1 MSPLIACGLSRN
13 LDFVGKFGIRPL
25 LNQTPDT
32 ERWSSASCRGVRR
45 RALLSAPN
53 GCRRHTRPS
62 ASRPAA
68 LLAPAVALPAREVLR
83 AGPALLAPATVAP
96 RACAHWH
103 SKRSVRARA
112 RSLLSGPP

>member
-53 GCRRHTRPS
+53 PDDPLANDVADKWKTDETGAMNT
-62 ASRPAA
+62 AA
-68 LLAPAVALPAREVLR
+68 EWTKKFAV
-83 AGPALLAPATVAP
+83 G
-96 RACAHWH
+96 
-103 SKRSVRARA
+103 
-112 RSLLSGPP
+112 